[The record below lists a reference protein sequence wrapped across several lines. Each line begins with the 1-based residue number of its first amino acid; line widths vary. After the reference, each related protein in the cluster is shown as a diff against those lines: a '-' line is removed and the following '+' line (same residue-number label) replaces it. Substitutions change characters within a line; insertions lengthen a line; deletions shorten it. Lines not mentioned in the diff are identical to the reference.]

1 MSTQSPPL
9 PQRHRRFPV
18 VPVVA
23 LVTTVLMHSVQ
34 LLVMQIRGSH
44 NGMTLTE
51 VMMQWDSRWMT
62 LISRHGYSGFAVGD
76 AGTPGGDPIEWQSV
90 AFFPGYPW
98 LVRALAAPV
107 RALTGA
113 EITVAAAAVVSV
125 VSAVVMVWGLG
136 RLAVDHLWPR
146 GRGGDPGVPAS
157 PVTAAVLTLA
167 VGVLALGAPMSVV
180 YVMPYSESLYT
191 ALAVW
196 AVVMLLRRRYLT
208 AGVLVLFAGLTR
220 ITAVV
225 LVLTLAVAAA
235 VELWRWWRTRQDA
248 GRVLRACAAPVIGVL
263 GIAGYILWANGRTAE
278 IGGYFEAQERGWHSG
293 FDLGQATWNWIT
305 STSLD
310 LTTTVGAGGTT
321 DGTMPGYAIS
331 TWSMILVAVLCV
343 ASLWPLVTGR
353 MPWQL
358 WLPAVAVAGMTLG
371 SDGIMHSRPRLLL
384 LPVLF
389 LLLPLVVRA
398 LARLRT
404 WLVDRPWLA
413 GIPVVVGI
421 AWCVVGFWVS
431 AEMLVDFAYAI

>member
-1 MSTQSPPL
+1 MSTQSPPSA
-9 PQRHRRFPV
+9 QRHRRFPV
-18 VPVVA
+18 VPLVA
-23 LVTTVLMHSVQ
+23 LVTTVLMYSAL
-34 LLVMQIRGSH
+34 LLVMQIRGSRH
-44 NGMTLTE
+44 GMTLTE

-62 LISRHGYSGFAVGD
+62 LISRHGYSGFAMGD
-76 AGTPGGDPIEWQSV
+76 AGTPGGDPVEWQSV

-98 LVRALAAPV
+98 LVQVLAAPV
-107 RALTGA
+107 RILTGA

-125 VSAVVMVWGLG
+125 AASVARVWGLG
-136 RLAVDHLWPR
+136 RLAVDRLWPR
-146 GRGGDPGVPAS
+146 VAGGDPGRPVS

-196 AVVMLLRRRYLT
+196 AVAMLLRRRYLT

-235 VELWRWWRTRQDA
+235 VELWRWWREREGA
-248 GRVLRACAAPVIGVL
+248 GRVVRACAAPVIGVL
-263 GIAGYILWANGRTAE
+263 GIAGYIRWANGRTAE

-293 FDLGQATWNWIT
+293 FDAGQATWNWIT
-305 STSLD
+305 SSSLD
-310 LTTTVGAGGTT
+310 LTTTVGEGGTT

-343 ASLWPLVTGR
+343 ASLWPLLTGR

-384 LPVLF
+384 IPVLF
-389 LLLPLVVRA
+389 LLLPLVVWA
-398 LARLRT
+398 LARLRAL
-404 WLVDRPWLA
+404 LVGRPWLA
-413 GIPVVVGI
+413 GIPVVVGV